1 MDKDLFSIKMRGAFP
16 LDHKLGGQHISGS
29 ECIVNKDSINQ
40 KVVELIERAFNHP
53 KGKSDF
59 INISIQKI
67 HCENEINYISPLNIS
82 TFSNSKTPKL
92 PNLILKELGFDEI
105 KSKKALECL
114 LSLKNIRGALIISFD
129 DFEKFENKIVRCSN
143 MDYDFSIRNDLTKFL
158 QENNFNGKYLKDAL
172 CLSSKIC
179 SHENVIC
186 ELCISDDK
194 NYLTGYIASKKL
206 GYLRIENF
214 KPAGHEFGGRI
225 IFIKDKEKLEE
236 TISYLKNSIV
246 LINSLPK
253 IINRNF

>member
-1 MDKDLFSIKMRGAFP
+1 MNRNLFTIKMRGASP

-29 ECIVNKDSINQ
+29 ECIVNEDSINQ
-40 KVVELIERAFNHP
+40 KVIELIAKAFNHP

-67 HCENEINYISPLNIS
+67 HCENEIQYISPLDIS
-82 TFSNSKTPKL
+82 IFSKTKNPEL
-92 PNLILKELGFDEI
+92 PNLILKKLGFDEV
-105 KSKKALECL
+105 KSKKSLECL
-114 LSLKNIRGALIISFD
+114 FNLKNIPGALIISFD

-143 MDYDFSIRNDLTKFL
+143 MDYDFSIRDELNKFL
-158 QENNFNGKYLKDAL
+158 QKNNFSGKYLKDAL
-172 CLSSKIC
+172 CLSSKVC
-179 SHENVIC
+179 NHENVIC

-194 NYLTGYIASKKL
+194 NYSTGYIASKDL
-206 GYLRIENF
+206 GYMRIQNF

-225 IFIKDKEKLEE
+225 IFIKDKERLEE

-246 LINSLPK
+246 LINSIPK